1 MYTTAYKTK
10 KVTIEQYER
19 LYFFGYFDV
28 KCVPLLSMVTGRLVT
43 GDWEM
48 RFQSL
53 VTSHRWY
60 PFSSGMMH

>member
-28 KCVPLLSMVTGRLVT
+28 KMCTIT
-43 GDWEM
+43 INGDW
-48 RFQSL
+48 
-53 VTSHRWY
+53 
-60 PFSSGMMH
+60 

>member
-28 KCVPLLSMVTGRLVT
+28 KCVPLLVIS
-43 GDWEM
+43 D
-48 RFQSL
+48 
-53 VTSHRWY
+53 
-60 PFSSGMMH
+60 